1 MRFRSLLLLL
11 PCLLVPAAV
20 PLAAQM
26 QPPAASEPSNDTLTV
41 NVLRDRIA
49 IGEIGQLFIK
59 VRNGE
64 AAMPERIEASGLE
77 MIFSGQQSSINIVGG
92 TSTVETT
99 YFYRFRGDNPGTFTI
114 PEFEIRIGDRIAKT
128 RPIVITVVEN
138 DGSDPGLDATKP
150 FFGRLELTRDTFYVN
165 EIVPFTLTAYVRGR
179 NAINDVVSAELKHES
194 FIFKGFREVRTEG
207 ADVGNSYYASAV
219 IPSHLFALKPGTH
232 RLGPGEIVVRVLDS
246 ESSSGFGLSSF
257 FQRTVTREMVTNT
270 LQVTVK
276 PLPNGAPASFTGGIG
291 SFEMTATPSLTTLG
305 VGDPLTMDFEVTGV
319 GNLRTMGAP
328 VFTVPQNGIWKTYEP
343 NKTLNEEEDSDG
355 FRTGKVRFS
364 QVLIP
369 EVRTESIPE
378 FQLSFFDPSK
388 EQYTTLTAGP
398 FPIII
403 AEARPSDPP
412 TTELPAVG
420 SAAAPSKRPEPGFD
434 DILHIRTT
442 APRWLAEAPS
452 GRAGLLFWIVQ
463 AVFSIVF
470 CTLTGFGAARW
481 IAARRDRAIE
491 PVTSLPFAKAI
502 KRIPRA
508 GAPRREFFRAVS
520 EALASWRREH
530 EDAPPQVLEILAKV
544 SERCDAVLY
553 SGRGETDAPV
563 SPSEAEEL
571 VSLLNRLPRR

>member
-11 PCLLVPAAV
+11 ALLPAPA
-20 PLAAQM
+20 PLAAQTT
-26 QPPAASEPSNDTLTV
+26 PPTANAPSDDTVTV

-77 MIFSGQQSSINIVGG
+77 VVFSGQQSSINLIAGR
-92 TSTVETT
+92 STVETT
-99 YFYRFRGDNPGTFTI
+99 YFYRFRGDQAGTFTI
-114 PEFEIRIGDRIAKT
+114 PEFEIRIGDGVART
-128 RPIVITVVEN
+128 RPLVITVVEN
-138 DGSDPGLDATKP
+138 EGNDAGLDATKP

-194 FIFKGFREVRTEG
+194 FIFRGFREVRTEG
-207 ADVGNSYYASAV
+207 AEVGNSYYASAV

-232 RLGPGEIVVRVLDS
+232 KLGPGEIIVRVLDS
-246 ESSSGFGLSSF
+246 ESSNGFGLSSF

-305 VGDPLTMDFEVTGV
+305 VGDPITIDFEVTGI

-328 VFTVPQNGIWKTYEP
+328 VFSVPQKGIWKTYEP

-355 FRTGKVRFS
+355 FRTGTVRFS

-388 EQYTTLTAGP
+388 EQYTTLKAGP
-398 FPIII
+398 FPVTIN
-403 AEARPSDPP
+403 EARAPDPA
-412 TTELPAVG
+412 TAALPAAAS
-420 SAAAPSKRPEPGFD
+420 SAGPAKRPEANFD
-434 DILHIRTT
+434 DILHIRTA

-452 GRAGLLFWIVQ
+452 GRPGLLFWILQ

-470 CTLTGFGAARW
+470 CTVIGFGVARW
-481 IAARRDRAIE
+481 VAARRNRPVE
-491 PVTSLPFAKAI
+491 PFAVVSFAKAM
-502 KRIPRA
+502 KQIPKP
-508 GAPRREFFRAVS
+508 GTPRREFFKSVS
-520 EALASWRREH
+520 EALAAWRREH
-530 EDAPPQVLEILAKV
+530 HDAPSPILEVLTRV

-553 SGRGETDAPV
+553 SGQSEPDTPV
-563 SPSEAEEL
+563 SPSEAEEF
-571 VSLLNRLPRR
+571 VSLLNRLSRH